1 MLLPE
6 PYLEDERPLL
16 FLINATPTVQTIMV
30 VKITMKA
37 ISGKTCESGTPDVKG
52 NEANTAAA
60 KPLGN
65 IMVMSLSY
73 SCSSDFT
80 AAILTTMNRI
90 PRKTKDRN
98 RPKKTD
104 AKDERLN
111 RRPVKTKKKDRI
123 RKLI

>member
-6 PYLEDERPLL
+6 LYLEEERPWL
-16 FLINATPTVQTIMV
+16 FLIIATPTVQTIMV

-60 KPLGN
+60 RPLGN

-80 AAILTTMNRI
+80 AAILTTI
-90 PRKTKDRN
+90 IVCTVGVAFI
-98 RPKKTD
+98 KKS
-104 AKDERLN
+104 KGRSYSEYGSGSS
-111 RRPVKTKKKDRI
+111 I
-123 RKLI
+123 IY

>member
-6 PYLEDERPLL
+6 PYSEYERPLL
-16 FLINATPTVQTIMV
+16 FLIKATPTVQTIIV

-80 AAILTTMNRI
+80 AAILTTTNRI
-90 PRKTKDRN
+90 PRKTTDKN
-98 RPKKTD
+98 KPKKTD

-111 RRPVKTKKKDRI
+111 KRPVKTKKKDRI